1 MDQRQRLLVGFTNLL
16 VEILGVDRALVRGQ
30 CKRVAPEEWSIG
42 GTPAS
47 EQRAAEIKKF
57 K

>member
-1 MDQRQRLLVGFTNLL
+1 

-42 GTPAS
+42 GKPAS
-47 EQRAAEIKKF
+47 EQRAADIKNF
-57 K
+57 TQVTPDP